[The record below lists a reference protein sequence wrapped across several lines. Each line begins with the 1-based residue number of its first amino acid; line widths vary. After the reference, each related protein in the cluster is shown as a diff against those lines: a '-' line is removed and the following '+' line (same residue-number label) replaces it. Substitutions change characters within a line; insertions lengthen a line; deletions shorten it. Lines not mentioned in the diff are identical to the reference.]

1 MSRSRELWWVYVK
14 KVIRQYPVYRR
25 EIKRIKESKI
35 TPTYSKGGGVGK
47 SCRKTELIA
56 LRSLPECDQERYEAV
71 EKALQRTG
79 KMPDGDLRLKFLEW
93 TYFSRPGIT
102 MEGAAAR
109 LYVSYSTV
117 LRWNKDFI
125 YMVARYLNLT

>member
-1 MSRSRELWWVYVK
+1 MGRSRELWWIYVK
-14 KVIRQYPVYRR
+14 KVIRQYPAYQK
-25 EIKRIKESKI
+25 EIRRIKESKI

-79 KMPDGDLRLKFLEW
+79 KMPDGDLRLKFIQL
-93 TYFSRPGIT
+93 TYFTREVNI
-102 MEGAAAR
+102 EGAAMR
-109 LYVSYSTV
+109 LYVSRSTA
-117 LRWNKDFI
+117 LRWNMDFM
-125 YMVARYLNLT
+125 YMVARYLKLT

>member
-1 MSRSRELWWVYVK
+1 MGRSRELWWIYVK
-14 KVIRQYPVYRR
+14 KVIRQYPAYKK
-25 EIKRIKESKI
+25 EIRRIKESKI

-79 KMPDGDLRLKFLEW
+79 KMPDGDLRLKFIQLI
-93 TYFSRPGIT
+93 YFTREVNI
-102 MEGAAAR
+102 EGAAMR
-109 LYVSYSTV
+109 LYVSRSTA
-117 LRWNKDFI
+117 LRWNMDFM
-125 YMVARYLNLT
+125 YMVARYLKLT